1 MSLIGR
7 NQALVREVA
16 AEVES
21 SVGGKVM
28 ERGKEDL
35 GVGEEEEGRS

>member
-1 MSLIGR
+1 
-7 NQALVREVA
+7 LVREVA

-21 SVGGKVM
+21 GVGGKVM

-35 GVGEEEEGRS
+35 EVGEEEKDR